1 MLDSEIE
8 KRLNELESE
17 QDQQINVL
25 DEFSEFEDEIR
36 KLEST
41 LKQIDKFYLKNN
53 KETDFSNL
61 RDLKK
66 TEELEKELESM
77 SSFSTTPNIKVQ
89 ENTKNISSTES
100 NSTNYIICLV
110 TNPKL
115 PQEWSGEEWC
125 ARGKGMRYKTTE
137 QVKHTFKMLK
147 KRFPDQSIKIFKK

>member
-17 QDQQINVL
+17 QEQQINIL
-25 DEFSEFEDEIR
+25 EEFSNFEDEIR

-41 LKQIDKFYLKNN
+41 LNQIDKFYLQNN

-77 SSFSTTPNIKVQ
+77 STFSATPNIKAQ
-89 ENTKNISSTES
+89 ENTKNSSAT
-100 NSTNYIICLV
+100 NSTNYVICLV

-115 PQEWSGEEWC
+115 PREWSGKEWC
-125 ARGKGMRYKTTE
+125 ARGKGMRYKTVE
-137 QVKHTFKMLK
+137 QVKQTFKMLK
-147 KRFPDQSIKIFKK
+147 KQFPNQSIKIFKK